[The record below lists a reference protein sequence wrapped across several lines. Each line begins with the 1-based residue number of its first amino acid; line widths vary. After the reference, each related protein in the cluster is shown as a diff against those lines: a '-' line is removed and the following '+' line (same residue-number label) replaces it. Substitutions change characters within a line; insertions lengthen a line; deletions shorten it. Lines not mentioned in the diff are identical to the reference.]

1 MPNQIKRRATAV
13 EKNIAQIQPDKDI
26 RVRLIGTVID
36 VKENSLVI
44 DDGSGKV
51 EILFDQPELIA
62 GITPGQL
69 VRVITRILPLI
80 DGYECRAECVQNLE
94 NFDIDLYKRAEE
106 INIR

>member
-1 MPNQIKRRATAV
+1 MPDKIKRRAVAI
-13 EKNIAQIQPDKDI
+13 EKSIAQIQPEKDI
-26 RVRLIGTVID
+26 RVRLIGIVID

-51 EILFDQPELIA
+51 EILFDQP
-62 GITPGQL
+62 ITVRQGQL

-94 NFDIDLYKRAEE
+94 NFDIDLYKRAKE
-106 INIR
+106 II